1 METPRIKNSRFP
13 GSIKTGLFVCIVG
26 LWILRSAAQNALFI
40 PPLLSG
46 PVFNLSVQSGTQTF
60 FTGYNTPTYGING
73 VWLGPTLLVN
83 KGDSITLNVTNNL
96 TTSTTMHWHGLHVAP
111 ENDGGPHQVI
121 MPGTTWSPS
130 FKVRNDAAT
139 FWYHPHGQGKTDL
152 HVSKG
157 LAGLILVKDPIEAGL
172 VLPRTY
178 GVDDIPLIVQSK
190 AFDVLRQIA
199 IATEEDTSIF
209 VNGTLDP
216 FVDLPAQ
223 VVRFRMLNGSSMRSF
238 NFAFTGNMPFK
249 LITGDGGLL
258 DSAVTLTQKIL
269 APGER
274 IEILLDLAGLNGQ
287 TIFLRNL
294 GSSMP
299 NGIYGAAQ
307 VGSGTAVIPGY
318 NANPRNGA
326 DYDVLKINVIAQTT
340 SPVTTTPG
348 NLTTNSIWPL
358 SSAVAQRII
367 DFSPD
372 TPGDSAKMVEGPFY
386 MNGKTF
392 DMDTINVKT
401 QLNNVETWTLVNN
414 TLVAHPFH
422 MHDIQFYILDIN
434 GVAPPPAEKG
444 KKDLVLVM
452 PGDSVRFITKFEDF
466 ANDTLGY
473 MYHCHLLHHEDD
485 GMMGQF
491 VVMNLP
497 VGIGKNT
504 EESQILLYPN
514 PTTGKVNVIMYAS
527 EYAVSISNIIGQRV
541 LDEVCHERKKE
552 IDLTG
557 LNKGIYILSVS
568 EGGKITHKKLLIE

>member
-1 METPRIKNSRFP
+1 METPRIKNSLFP
-13 GSIKTGLFVCIVG
+13 GSKSGLFICILG
-26 LWILRSAAQNALFI
+26 LWILRSTAQNALFI
-40 PPLLSG
+40 PPLVSG
-46 PVFNLSVQSGTQTF
+46 PVFNLSVQSGTQPF

-73 VWLGPTLLVN
+73 TWLAPTLLVN
-83 KGDSITLNVTNNL
+83 KGDSITLNLTNNL

-111 ENDGGPHQVI
+111 QNDGGPHQVI
-121 MPGTTWSPS
+121 MPGTTWSPT

-139 FWYHPHGQGKTDL
+139 FWYHPHGEGKTDL

-157 LAGLILVKDPIEAGL
+157 LAGLILVKDPIEAAL

-209 VNGTLDP
+209 VNGTLDA

-238 NFAFTGNMPFK
+238 NFGFTGNMPFK
-249 LITGDGGLL
+249 LIAGDGGLL

-274 IEILLDLAGLNGQ
+274 MEVLLDLAGMNGQ
-287 TIFLRNL
+287 TIYLRNV
-294 GSSMP
+294 GSAMP
-299 NGIYGAAQ
+299 NGVYGAMQ
-307 VGSGTAVIPGY
+307 VGNGTAVIPGY
-318 NANPRNGA
+318 SANPRNGA
-326 DYDVLKINVIAQTT
+326 DYDLLKINVIAQTT

-348 NLTTNSIWPL
+348 TLTTNSVWSL
-358 SSAVAQRII
+358 SSVAAQRII

-372 TPGDSAKMVEGPFY
+372 IPGDSAKMVEGPFY
-386 MNGKTF
+386 MNGKAF
-392 DMDTINVKT
+392 NMDTLNIKT

-414 TLVAHPFH
+414 TLIAHPFH
-422 MHDIQFYILDIN
+422 IHDIQFYILDIN
-434 GVAPPPAEKG
+434 GAAPPLAERG
-444 KKDLVLVM
+444 KKDVVLVL

-497 VGIGKNT
+497 VGIEKNT
-504 EESQILLYPN
+504 EEPGVLLYPN

-527 EYAVSISNIIGQRV
+527 EYTVSISNSIGQKI
-541 LDEVCHERKKE
+541 LDEVCNERKKE
-552 IDLTG
+552 IDLTA
-557 LNKGIYILSVS
+557 LSKGVYTLSVTG
-568 EGGKITHKKLLIE
+568 EGKTTHKKLVIK